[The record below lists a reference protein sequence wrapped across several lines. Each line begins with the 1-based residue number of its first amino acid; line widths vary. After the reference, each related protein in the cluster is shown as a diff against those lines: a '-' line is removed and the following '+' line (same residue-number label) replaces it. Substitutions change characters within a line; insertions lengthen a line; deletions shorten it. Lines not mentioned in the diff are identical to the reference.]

1 MKKALNLKSHGEKF
15 MGGFRGN
22 KEKEEMLWLNY
33 NLRNRNNNDNKEKR
47 KLSTGCACVYSLT
60 AMECDVT
67 NCFKLLSS
75 FPHNNDITQENKRQR
90 NTFYTWLFFFVK
102 IYLYWQQMWQKKHFW
117 QKVSSSSGKWSIWK
131 FITYQHDNNKGLIR
145 A

>member
-1 MKKALNLKSHGEKF
+1 

-90 NTFYTWLFFFVK
+90 NTFYTWFFFCQDIFILTTDVTK
-102 IYLYWQQMWQKKHFW
+102 ETFLTKKYLPVVENGPHE
-117 QKVSSSSGKWSIWK
+117 
-131 FITYQHDNNKGLIR
+131 NL
-145 A
+145 